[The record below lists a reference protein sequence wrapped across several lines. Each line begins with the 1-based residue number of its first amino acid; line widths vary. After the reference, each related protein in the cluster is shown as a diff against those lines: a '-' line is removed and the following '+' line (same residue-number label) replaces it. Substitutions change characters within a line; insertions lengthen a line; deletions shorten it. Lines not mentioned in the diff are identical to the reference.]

1 MKIFN
6 SYNLQR
12 INFQAEEKQ
21 NELPVIKDDNY
32 LIDDGF
38 VNNDFVQTT
47 QAKKSNLATKD
58 ILLALGF
65 LTSAAT
71 AGVAL
76 YKNKSLNN
84 DLKKALANLSNAEKS
99 QKELTTKL
107 DEITKKAEKSAN
119 EAAENLKKANQRKTE
134 TITVYK
140 DRKVQLTPEEI
151 AKEANRLIQEK
162 KLQFRQPE
170 KINLK
175 TLFKVF
181 IYKLLTSSTKNK
193 QELGKEAAKTIKQ
206 TPKNK
211 EKILNNHNNIDKNN
225 KTNKKEK
232 SFFNKLRFNLEIF
245 LFDLRTRKNL
255 KIDKKAFLN
264 TEKNKIINLGNL
276 QLNTNK
282 NKAKESK
289 PIYTNK
295 NKSFIKKLKTNFIA
309 ILLNLKTKKSIPV
322 DKKAFLNTNN
332 DKAIKLDK
340 PIESSLKWTNIE
352 QNIDKKSNKN
362 LKKRSK
368 KDQIFT
374 EKKEALKKSK
384 RKNKSNKTSKK
395 WAKKFHLYRTKSAQK
410 SIKTKNSENN
420 HPKISIKQKIKKQ
433 IKEFINLFINNDD
446 F

>member
-1 MKIFN
+1 MKVFN

-12 INFQAEEKQ
+12 INFQAEEKH

-47 QAKKSNLATKD
+47 QAKKSNFATKD

-107 DEITKKAEKSAN
+107 DEITQKAEKSAK
-119 EAAENLKKANQRKTE
+119 EAAENLKKANQRKSE

-181 IYKLLTSSTKNK
+181 IYKLLTNSTKNK
-193 QELGKEAAKTIKQ
+193 QEVGKEAAKTIKQ
-206 TPKNK
+206 TTKNK

-225 KTNKKEK
+225 KTPKKEI
-232 SFFNKLRFNLEIF
+232 SFFNKLKFNLEIF

-264 TEKNKIINLGNL
+264 TNK
-276 QLNTNK
+276 
-282 NKAKESK
+282 
-289 PIYTNK
+289 
-295 NKSFIKKLKTNFIA
+295 
-309 ILLNLKTKKSIPV
+309 
-322 DKKAFLNTNN
+322 DKI
-332 DKAIKLDK
+332 IKLDK
-340 PIESSLKWTNIE
+340 PIDSNLKWTNIE

-368 KDQIFT
+368 KYQIFT
-374 EKKEALKKSK
+374 EKKEALK
-384 RKNKSNKTSKK
+384 N
-395 WAKKFHLYRTKSAQK
+395 QK
-410 SIKTKNSENN
+410 E
-420 HPKISIKQKIKKQ
+420 KINQIKQVKNGQK
-433 IKEFINLFINNDD
+433 NLIYIELSLSKNR
-446 F
+446 

>member
-47 QAKKSNLATKD
+47 QAKKSNFATKD

-107 DEITKKAEKSAN
+107 DEITQKAEKSAK
-119 EAAENLKKANQRKTE
+119 EAAENLKKANQRKSE

-181 IYKLLTSSTKNK
+181 IYKLLTNSTKNK
-193 QELGKEAAKTIKQ
+193 QEVGKEAAKTIKQ
-206 TPKNK
+206 TTKNK

-225 KTNKKEK
+225 KTPKKEI
-232 SFFNKLRFNLEIF
+232 SFFNKLKFNLEIF

-276 QLNTNK
+276 PLNTNK

-309 ILLNLKTKKSIPV
+309 VLLNLKTKKSIPV
-322 DKKAFLNTNN
+322 DKKAFLTTNN
-332 DKAIKLDK
+332 DKSIKLDK
-340 PIESSLKWTNIE
+340 PIDSNLKWTNIE

-368 KDQIFT
+368 KYQIFT

-395 WAKKFHLYRTKSAQK
+395 WAKKFNLYRTKSKQK

-420 HPKISIKQKIKKQ
+420 PPKISIKHKIKKQ
-433 IKEFINLFINNDD
+433 IKEFINFLTNNDD

>member
-47 QAKKSNLATKD
+47 QAKKSNFATKD

-107 DEITKKAEKSAN
+107 DEITQKAEKSAK
-119 EAAENLKKANQRKTE
+119 EAAENLKKANQRKSE

-232 SFFNKLRFNLEIF
+232 SFFNKLKFNLEIF

-264 TEKNKIINLGNL
+264 TKKDKI
-276 QLNTNK
+276 
-282 NKAKESK
+282 
-289 PIYTNK
+289 
-295 NKSFIKKLKTNFIA
+295 
-309 ILLNLKTKKSIPV
+309 
-322 DKKAFLNTNN
+322 
-332 DKAIKLDK
+332 IKLDK

-362 LKKRSK
+362 FKKRSK

-395 WAKKFHLYRTKSAQK
+395 WAKKFNLYRTKSKQK
-410 SIKTKNSENN
+410 SIKTINSENN
-420 HPKISIKQKIKKQ
+420 PPKISIKHKIKKQ
-433 IKEFINLFINNDD
+433 IKEFINFLTNNDD

>member
-6 SYNLQR
+6 SYNLKR
-12 INFQAEEKQ
+12 INFQAEKKQ
-21 NELPVIKDDNY
+21 NELPVIKEDNY

-38 VNNDFVQTT
+38 VNNDFIQTT
-47 QAKKSNLATKD
+47 QTKKSNFATKD

-84 DLKKALANLSNAEKS
+84 DLKKALANLNNAEKS

-107 DEITKKAEKSAN
+107 DEITQKAEKSAK
-119 EAAENLKKANQRKTE
+119 EAAENLKKANQRKSE

-193 QELGKEAAKTIKQ
+193 QEVGKEAAKTIKQ
-206 TPKNK
+206 TPKN
-211 EKILNNHNNIDKNN
+211 
-225 KTNKKEK
+225 KEK

-276 QLNTNK
+276 PLNTNK

-309 ILLNLKTKKSIPV
+309 VLLYLKTKKSIPV

-332 DKAIKLDK
+332 DKSIKLDK

-352 QNIDKKSNKN
+352 QNMNKKSNKN
-362 LKKRSK
+362 FKKRSK

-395 WAKKFHLYRTKSAQK
+395 WAKKFNLYRTKSKLQ

-420 HPKISIKQKIKKQ
+420 RPDISIKQKIKKQ
-433 IKEFINLFINNDD
+433 IKEFINFLTNNDD

>member
-1 MKIFN
+1 MMKIFN

-47 QAKKSNLATKD
+47 QAKKSNFATKD

-107 DEITKKAEKSAN
+107 DEITQKAEKSAK
-119 EAAENLKKANQRKTE
+119 EAAENLKKANQRKSE

-232 SFFNKLRFNLEIF
+232 SFFNKLKFNLEIF

-264 TEKNKIINLGNL
+264 TKKDKI
-276 QLNTNK
+276 
-282 NKAKESK
+282 
-289 PIYTNK
+289 
-295 NKSFIKKLKTNFIA
+295 
-309 ILLNLKTKKSIPV
+309 
-322 DKKAFLNTNN
+322 
-332 DKAIKLDK
+332 IKLDK

-362 LKKRSK
+362 FKKRSK

-395 WAKKFHLYRTKSAQK
+395 WAKKFNLYRTKSKQK
-410 SIKTKNSENN
+410 SIKTINSENN
-420 HPKISIKQKIKKQ
+420 PPKISIKHKIKKQ
-433 IKEFINLFINNDD
+433 IKEFINFLTNNDD

>member
-1 MKIFN
+1 MMKIFN

-12 INFQAEEKQ
+12 INFQAEEKH

-47 QAKKSNLATKD
+47 QAKKSNFATKD

-107 DEITKKAEKSAN
+107 DEITQKAEKSAK
-119 EAAENLKKANQRKTE
+119 EAAENLKKANQRKSE

-181 IYKLLTSSTKNK
+181 IYKLLTNSTKNK
-193 QELGKEAAKTIKQ
+193 QEVGKEAAKTIKQ
-206 TPKNK
+206 TTKNK
-211 EKILNNHNNIDKNN
+211 EKILNKHNNIDKNN
-225 KTNKKEK
+225 KTPKKEI
-232 SFFNKLRFNLEIF
+232 SFFNKLKFNLEIF

-264 TEKNKIINLGNL
+264 TNK
-276 QLNTNK
+276 
-282 NKAKESK
+282 
-289 PIYTNK
+289 
-295 NKSFIKKLKTNFIA
+295 
-309 ILLNLKTKKSIPV
+309 
-322 DKKAFLNTNN
+322 DKI
-332 DKAIKLDK
+332 IKLDK
-340 PIESSLKWTNIE
+340 PIDSNLKWTNIE

-368 KDQIFT
+368 KYQIFT

-395 WAKKFHLYRTKSAQK
+395 WAKKFNLYRTKSKQK

-420 HPKISIKQKIKKQ
+420 PPKISIKHKIKKQ
-433 IKEFINLFINNDD
+433 IKEFINFLTNNDD

>member
-47 QAKKSNLATKD
+47 QAKKSNFATKD

-107 DEITKKAEKSAN
+107 DEITQKAEKSAK
-119 EAAENLKKANQRKTE
+119 EAAENLKKANQRKSE

-181 IYKLLTSSTKNK
+181 IYKLLTNSTKNK
-193 QELGKEAAKTIKQ
+193 QEVGKEAAKTIKQ
-206 TPKNK
+206 TTKNK
-211 EKILNNHNNIDKNN
+211 EKILNKHNNIDKNN
-225 KTNKKEK
+225 KTPKKEI
-232 SFFNKLRFNLEIF
+232 SFFNKLKFNLEIF

-264 TEKNKIINLGNL
+264 TNK
-276 QLNTNK
+276 
-282 NKAKESK
+282 
-289 PIYTNK
+289 
-295 NKSFIKKLKTNFIA
+295 
-309 ILLNLKTKKSIPV
+309 
-322 DKKAFLNTNN
+322 DKI
-332 DKAIKLDK
+332 IKLDK
-340 PIESSLKWTNIE
+340 PIDSNLKWTNIE

-368 KDQIFT
+368 KYQIFT

-395 WAKKFHLYRTKSAQK
+395 WAKKFNLYRTKSKQK

-420 HPKISIKQKIKKQ
+420 PPKISIKHKIKKQ
-433 IKEFINLFINNDD
+433 IKEFINFLTNNDD